1 MDPLQDMAPVW
12 QNASKAW
19 DDLNQNRS
27 ASAND
32 SLKTIDDNPTT
43 TVAPTTTTTTTTG
56 RDDGQIRVM
65 IWVTFNVY
73 SSHIEALA
81 DKLGVIINHR
91 SKDNWIYDPS

>member
-56 RDDGQIRVM
+56 KDGEI
-65 IWVTFNVY
+65 
-73 SSHIEALA
+73 SHEFSHFQCGL
-81 DKLGVIINHR
+81 K
-91 SKDNWIYDPS
+91 SY